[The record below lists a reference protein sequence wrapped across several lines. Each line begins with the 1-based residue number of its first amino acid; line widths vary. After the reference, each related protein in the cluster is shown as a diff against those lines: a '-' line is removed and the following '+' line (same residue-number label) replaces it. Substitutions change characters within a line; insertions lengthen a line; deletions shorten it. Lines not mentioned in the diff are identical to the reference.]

1 MWHRRPEQEAL
12 MHRPLRFA
20 AIGLDHRHIY
30 DLVRGLLDS
39 GAECA
44 GFCTGD
50 DALPLAGFIE
60 RFPGLARVA
69 DRRRLLEDTSIDLI
83 VSAAVPCER
92 ADIAVAAMRHGKDVM
107 V

>member
-1 MWHRRPEQEAL
+1 MRC
-12 MHRPLRFA
+12 PLRFA

-50 DALPLAGFIE
+50 DALPLPGFVE
-60 RFPGLARVA
+60 RFPGLPRVA

-83 VSAAVPCER
+83 VTPAVPSDPP
-92 ADIAVAAMRHGKDVM
+92 DIPLAAIPHATPAIVHNP
-107 V
+107 